1 MKKSFLLLFPFALV
15 AYEIACYLSND
26 MYLPALP
33 TFMREFNITPHTAQ
47 LTITLWFL
55 GTATLQCFIGPI
67 SDRFGR
73 RPVLLAGGL
82 LYVVANAM
90 CALIPDISIILIA
103 RYIQGV
109 SVATMIVA
117 GYACIHEVLQKEEA
131 IRIVALMGSITI
143 LAPTIGPLVGAVII
157 HYFNWQSIFILLAVW
172 AAIAL
177 SVLYRVMP
185 EPIQSDNR
193 HSLDIRDITR
203 RFGRVLANKQFMTN
217 LTCFCLLFMVL
228 IAWLTAGPFL
238 IVETFHYTPFMF
250 GIFQALIFGAFMI
263 GTHSVKKL
271 IEHYSITILLIVAL
285 VWIGI
290 GNVIAIIGM
299 LGWGGS
305 LSWLVAGYMCFA
317 AGAGLSFSSFQ
328 RFAMEASQEPAGAK
342 MSVFSMGV
350 SWTAVFASVLISLFY
365 HHPFRLLVIMMVV
378 ASVFTSVLRWKLVKK
393 KPIIP

>member
-1 MKKSFLLLFPFALV
+1 
-15 AYEIACYLSND
+15 
-26 MYLPALP
+26 
-33 TFMREFNITPHTAQ
+33 
-47 LTITLWFL
+47 
-55 GTATLQCFIGPI
+55 
-67 SDRFGR
+67 
-73 RPVLLAGGL
+73 
-82 LYVVANAM
+82 
-90 CALIPDISIILIA
+90 
-103 RYIQGV
+103 
-109 SVATMIVA
+109 
-117 GYACIHEVLQKEEA
+117 
-131 IRIVALMGSITI
+131 
-143 LAPTIGPLVGAVII
+143 
-157 HYFNWQSIFILLAVW
+157 
-172 AAIAL
+172 
-177 SVLYRVMP
+177 
-185 EPIQSDNR
+185 
-193 HSLDIRDITR
+193 
-203 RFGRVLANKQFMTN
+203 
-217 LTCFCLLFMVL
+217 
-228 IAWLTAGPFL
+228 
-238 IVETFHYTPFMF
+238 
-250 GIFQALIFGAFMI
+250 MI